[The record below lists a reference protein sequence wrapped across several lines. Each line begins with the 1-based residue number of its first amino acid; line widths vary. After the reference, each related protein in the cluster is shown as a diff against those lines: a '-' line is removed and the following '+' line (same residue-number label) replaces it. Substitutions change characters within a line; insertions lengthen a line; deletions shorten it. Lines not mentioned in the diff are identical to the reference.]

1 MRAKRKSVSEFTAAD
16 IARYGSLDSVPVT
29 PLELCEI
36 MRVSRRKLSDW
47 QLEGYRFELGHLTTA
62 GHLKNWLR
70 EQMNKNDAR
79 LRAALDRLR

>member
-1 MRAKRKSVSEFTAAD
+1 MRAKRKSVLDFTAAE
-16 IARYGSLDSVPVT
+16 IAIYGGLDNVPVT

-62 GHLKNWLR
+62 GHLKDWLR
-70 EQMNKNDAR
+70 ERANKKDAR
-79 LRAALDRLR
+79 FRAALDRLK